1 MRHSRRDQR
10 AIVRVQ
16 LEIEVDCNQPIFYY
30 ERLDSGSQAYYVREA
45 LAQHFRAIDKGEN
58 PSTFDMRKHRMAAR
72 QITSIKRTRVL
83 TDAYDPPIPSTPA
96 PVASAHIS
104 TSSSDSGSEATETA
118 ADGAASESSGWAF
131 TVS

>member
-30 ERLDSGSQAYYVREA
+30 ERLDSESQAYYVREA
-45 LAQHFRAIDKGEN
+45 LAQHFRAIDKGEDPN
-58 PSTFDMRKHRMAAR
+58 TFDQRKHRMAAR
-72 QITSIKRTRVL
+72 RIISIKRTRVL
-83 TDAYDPPIPSTPA
+83 TDAYDPPTAST

-104 TSSSDSGSEATETA
+104 TSSSDSESEATETA